1 MRARAIKFIASLG
14 LMIGASLSL
23 GFMLGRASVL
33 APHGSFDLRSAGG
46 VEKIS
51 DKVADKPSNSSGNA
65 HASRALSPGVDS
77 KVGATEPA
85 AASLTSPGEAVEA
98 SQPPAM
104 PPRVAT
110 IINAANADSD
120 PASDPRPRDK
130 QHWLKRSEE
139 ARREAEEMHNPAAKR
154 EMGRIADAFER
165 VAENVE
171 DGSTGQ
177 KHRRKH
183 RSGR

>member
-33 APHGSFDLRSAGG
+33 APHGSFDLQSAGG
-46 VEKIS
+46 AEKIS
-51 DKVADKPSNSSGNA
+51 DKVVDKSSNSSGNA

-77 KVGATEPA
+77 KVGATEPV
-85 AASLTSPGEAVEA
+85 TSPDEAVEA

-110 IINAANADSD
+110 IINAANADPD

-154 EMGRIADAFER
+154 EMGRIADAYER

-177 KHRRKH
+177 KHRRQH
-183 RSGR
+183 RSRR